1 MKDKLIREMIRNIDW
16 LEQKE
21 ALFRKLGLDRKHL
34 NAVYMAGLEVL
45 SELNDGR
52 FTMLKEFKALQW
64 KMRYSELMEFMT
76 IDLKLY
82 QLHSNIKSLLNRV

>member
-1 MKDKLIREMIRNIDW
+1 
-16 LEQKE
+16 
-21 ALFRKLGLDRKHL
+21 
-34 NAVYMAGLEVL
+34 MAGLEVL